1 MLLGGPI
8 FRAYSDPEG
17 WVAAVAGAGYR
28 AAYCPVGTE
37 ADDET
42 IRAYARAAQQA
53 GIVIAEVG
61 AWSNPISPDETARRE
76 ALELCK
82 KALQLADEIGA
93 RCCVNLAGSRGDSR
107 EGWYDPHR
115 ANFADETFELIVA
128 TTREIIDAVQPTRTF
143 FTLET
148 MPWIFPDSPDS
159 YLALMKAIDRQQFAV
174 HLDLTNMIVTPR
186 LFFDNAAFIRECFAK
201 LGPHI
206 KSCHIKDVVLRNTFS
221 VHLEEVRPGLGVLD
235 YRTFL
240 QECAKLPADTPIMLE
255 HLASEAEYAAAA
267 EYVRAI
273 AGKLGLSV

>member
-1 MLLGGPI
+1 MRLGGPI
-8 FRAYSDPEG
+8 FASYSDAEG

-28 AAYCPVGTE
+28 AAYCPVGTD
-37 ADDET
+37 ASVET
-42 IRAYARAAQQA
+42 VRAYARTAQQA

-61 AWSNPISPDETARRE
+61 AWSNPISPDEEARNSALSLCKE
-76 ALELCK
+76 AL
-82 KALQLADEIGA
+82 ALADRIGA
-93 RCCVNLAGSRGDSR
+93 RCCVNLAGSRGGSR
-107 EGWYDPHR
+107 EGWYDPHP
-115 ANFADETFELIVA
+115 ANFSDETFELIVA

-206 KSCHIKDVVLRNTFS
+206 KSCHIKDVMLRNTFS
-221 VHLEEVRPGLGVLD
+221 VHIEEVRPGLGALD

-255 HLASEAEYAAAA
+255 HLATAVEYEEAAQ
-267 EYVRAI
+267 YVRAI
-273 AGKLGLSV
+273 AGELGLSV